1 MTGRAPVPSE
11 VMGESSKRRL
21 PQVRNVPWGEFRRH
35 ATTAFLMLQAGWS
48 ALSEAERKEA
58 RKLVTK
64 SRGNPK
70 NLTRLEARKLGKLAA
85 KAATAASAARKLRP

>member
-1 MTGRAPVPSE
+1 MA
-11 VMGESSKRRL
+11 ESPKRRL
-21 PQVRNVPWGEFRRH
+21 PQLRSVKNVPWTEFRQH

-48 ALSEAERKEA
+48 ALSEAERTEA

-70 NLTRLEARKLGKLAA
+70 NLTKLEARKLGKLAA
-85 KAATAASAARKLRP
+85 KAATAASAARKLKKR